1 MMASSVKKSKG
12 VVKELN
18 TFLKWGK
25 SNVIGHNVETLDS
38 KKYVTKIWC
47 KLCAKYKNQVIN
59 HPTIKAAAVN
69 AVKALADCT
78 IVVTKFQVG

>member
-38 KKYVTKIWC
+38 KKYLTKIWC
-47 KLCAKYKNQVIN
+47 KLCAKYNNQIIN
-59 HPTIKAAAVN
+59 HTTIKGAAVN
-69 AVKALADCT
+69 AVKAFADGT
-78 IVVTKFQVG
+78 VVVTKFQVG